1 MSPPAMRRA
10 LPPVLLA
17 LVLALQAHWTGLGD
31 LPYDYELEA
40 MPAVNALAGGDP
52 AGFLVRAPAYGGSLV
67 LRAPLV
73 FAADGLGGGTQ
84 ARWLAMALPA
94 LLASVVLAVVL
105 WRGLAARGRRRAA
118 WVALAVVAFNPVA
131 GLAVEIGHPEEV
143 VGAVLCAGA
152 ALLAVRVKAV
162 PAGLLLGLAGA
173 NKPWAVVA
181 ALPVLLALQRGHLRA
196 VLTTGLT
203 CAAVLAPLVL
213 AGSAGVASAEAVAVA
228 PATIFKPLQVFWF
241 LGDPSPT
248 GDPGARDA
256 PAWLGRLS
264 HPLAV
269 LAGGALALAWLPAR
283 RRGADRGDA
292 VLLLALVLLARCM
305 LDTWTMTYYY
315 APFLLALA
323 TWEAAVRGRAPLAA
337 AAACA
342 ALMAVEGLTT
352 PDAQAAATLAVTV
365 PLAAALGLR
374 CLAPRRAAALLAPA
388 RAALDARE
396 RGVAGP
402 APTT

>member
-1 MSPPAMRRA
+1 MRLA
-10 LPPVLLA
+10 LPPVVLA
-17 LVLALQAHWTGLGD
+17 VVLALLASWTGLGD

-40 MPAVNALAGGDP
+40 MSAVDALAGGDP

-73 FAADGLGGGTQ
+73 LAADRLGGGTQ
-84 ARWLAMALPA
+84 ALWLAMALPA
-94 LLASVVLAVVL
+94 LLASVALAVVL
-105 WRGLAARGRRRAA
+105 WRGLAARGCRRAA
-118 WVALAVVAFNPVA
+118 WLALAVVAFNPVA

-152 ALLAVRVKAV
+152 ALMAVRGHAV

-173 NKPWAVVA
+173 NKPWAIVA
-181 ALPVLLALQRGHLRA
+181 ALPVLLALPRGHLRA
-196 VLTTGLT
+196 VLTTGLA
-203 CAAVLAPLVL
+203 CAAVLAPLLLV
-213 AGSAGVASAEAVAVA
+213 GSAGVASAEAVAVA

-241 LGDPSPT
+241 LGDPSVT
-248 GDPGARDA
+248 GDPGARIA

-269 LAGGALALAWLPAR
+269 LAGGALALAWIPAR

-292 VLLLALVLLARCM
+292 VLLLALVLLVRCM

-323 TWEAAVRGRAPLAA
+323 TWEAGVRGRAPLAA
-337 AAACA
+337 AGACA
-342 ALMAVEGLTT
+342 ALMAVEGLKV
-352 PDAQAAATLAVTV
+352 PDAQAAATLCVTL
-365 PLAAALGLR
+365 PLAAALALR
-374 CLAPRRAAALLAPA
+374 CFAPRRAAALAAPA
-388 RAALDARE
+388 RAASSGCGP
-396 RGVAGP
+396 GVLGP